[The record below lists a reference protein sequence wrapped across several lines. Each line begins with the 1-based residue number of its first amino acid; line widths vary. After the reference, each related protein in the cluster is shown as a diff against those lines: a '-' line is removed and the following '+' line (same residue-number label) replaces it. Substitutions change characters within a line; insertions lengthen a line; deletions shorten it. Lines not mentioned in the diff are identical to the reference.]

1 MRARR
6 LLRQLHSSVL
16 GASIRI
22 AKRFDPHL
30 CTPLPPPPG
39 VGRGVRRERA
49 SAPRGLHKRVQSEWA
64 GIRNCLRKARL
75 HLWGS
80 RSEDLSN
87 CASLSNQPRQRRQRA
102 GKLRGIVS
110 LFITSFR
117 CHQAL
122 ANFTS
127 LRTRR
132 AGGNEGAAFV
142 TKNFCSAARFQTGG
156 GLCVWGCFLL
166 NH

>member
-1 MRARR
+1 MSNDRNVRPTRNTVNRASCGWSIFDPGVKGDVSRLKGDNGMDPNWHKQRRSAPSAPSARLGAIWIKLTQVRWVRARR
-6 LLRQLHSSVL
+6 LLRQVHSSVL

-75 HLWGS
+75 HL
-80 RSEDLSN
+80 
-87 CASLSNQPRQRRQRA
+87 
-102 GKLRGIVS
+102 
-110 LFITSFR
+110 
-117 CHQAL
+117 
-122 ANFTS
+122 
-127 LRTRR
+127 
-132 AGGNEGAAFV
+132 
-142 TKNFCSAARFQTGG
+142 
-156 GLCVWGCFLL
+156 
-166 NH
+166 